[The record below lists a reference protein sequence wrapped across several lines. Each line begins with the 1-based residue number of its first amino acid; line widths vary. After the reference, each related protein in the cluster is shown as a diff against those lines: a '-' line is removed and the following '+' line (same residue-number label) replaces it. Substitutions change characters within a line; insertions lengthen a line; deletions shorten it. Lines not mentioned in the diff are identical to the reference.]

1 MQIFKMTE
9 VHIFYLLTLQIFTSD
24 NGYLF
29 LILAKP
35 YIKKIP
41 HLKILICGQLIKQK
55 RTNSCHSLTQSH
67 QHATLI
73 IVLCIS
79 KSSLAICT
87 KTIAID

>member
-1 MQIFKMTE
+1 MKIFKMTE

-35 YIKKIP
+35 YIKKN
-41 HLKILICGQLIKQK
+41 LICGQLIKQK